1 MENATDTLRNEVY
14 PFKISVSLIQPGALD
29 DVQPS
34 SATSAASPQI
44 SSSRRQSTSVV
55 GGAHKELYESISQTT
70 RQIHSTIHASSTTTA
85 VTPTRALHAQSP
97 YTQALDHAL
106 FAPIPKIKYSVGWD
120 TKFTRWI
127 RWIATDRVIDLV
139 FQSLVKQNLL
149 QRQQNHP
156 RNT

>member
-1 MENATDTLRNEVY
+1 MENATDTLRNEVF

-29 DVQPS
+29 DIQPL

-70 RQIHSTIHASSTTTA
+70 RQIHSTIHSSSTATA
-85 VTPTRALHAQSP
+85 MTPTRALHAHSS

-120 TKFTRWI
+120 TKVTRWI
-127 RWIATDRVIDLV
+127 RWIASDRIIDLV
-139 FQSLVKQNLL
+139 FQSLVKQNL
-149 QRQQNHP
+149 QNHH